1 MAKVKGG
8 QGMNPIYIVL
18 GIIVFIVIAY
28 FVYTTWF
35 SGINNLSSGQVNL
48 NVNTPPA
55 PILAKTLTNPNST
68 RYAYGIW
75 VYVNSW
81 NTTMFKT
88 IFSRYK
94 DVVLYLDKDA
104 SVLKCVVSPT
114 IASTPDTDAVIDI
127 NSTTYAGLNT
137 NSIIIT
143 NNFPLQKW
151 VYITIV
157 IDNVIVD
164 MYLDGKMVKSL
175 SIPQVQ
181 PGTDYNIYY
190 GYNFDAVVN
199 GFQRWSMPLD
209 PQSVYNY
216 YLSGASSI
224 GGGKLTGGYQA
235 TVTISKNGNET
246 SSYKLFG

>member
-81 NTTMFKT
+81 NTTMYKT
-88 IFSRYK
+88 IFSRNS
-94 DVVLYLDKDA
+94 DLVLYLDTKA
-104 SVLKCVVSPT
+104 SILNCIVSPSVT
-114 IASTPDTDAVIDI
+114 LATDAVIDL
-127 NSTTYAGLNT
+127 NNTNFAGLKD
-137 NSIIIT
+137 NSILIT

-157 IDNVIVD
+157 IDNVTAD

-175 SIPQVQ
+175 SVNQVQ
-181 PGTDYNIYY
+181 PDATSNIYY
-190 GYNFDAVVN
+190 GYNYDAVVN

-216 YLSGASSI
+216 YLSSASAI
-224 GGGKLTGGYQA
+224 GGGSMTGGYKA
-235 TVTISKNGNET
+235 TVTISKNGSET